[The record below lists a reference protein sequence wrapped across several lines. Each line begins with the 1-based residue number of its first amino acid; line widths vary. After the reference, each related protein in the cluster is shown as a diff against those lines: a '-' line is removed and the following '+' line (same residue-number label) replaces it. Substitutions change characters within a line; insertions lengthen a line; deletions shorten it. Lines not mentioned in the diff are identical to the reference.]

1 MKDRT
6 IRRTLVML
14 GLIII
19 AVLFLPEV
27 IPGDPT
33 EIALK
38 QGNLK
43 PGLPHIFGTDLKG
56 RDSFLRVLYGA
67 RLSLLIG
74 LSATFV
80 SLFIGVIYG
89 AVSGMAGRRIDNLMM
104 RLVDVLYGLP
114 FMFVVIILMTI
125 VGGRSV
131 LLLFMALGMVQWL
144 TMARVVRAEVLSVRE
159 KEFVTA
165 ARSLGAGNA
174 RILFRHILPNI
185 ADTVLVYATFTV
197 PMVII
202 EEAFLSFLGL
212 GVPAPMASLGTLIR
226 AGIPTI
232 SVYPWQILFPAAVLL
247 ILVFLVNR
255 IGWVLKRRMGV

>member
-1 MKDRT
+1 M
-6 IRRTLVML
+6 IL
-14 GLIII
+14 
-19 AVLFLPEV
+19 LPEIV
-27 IPGDPT
+27 LGDPT

-38 QGNLK
+38 KGNLK

-89 AVSGMAGRRIDNLMM
+89 AVSGMAGRRIDTLMM
-104 RLVDVLYGLP
+104 RFVDVLYGLP
-114 FMFVVIILMTI
+114 FMFVVIILMT
-125 VGGRSV
+125 VLGGKSV
-131 LLLFMALGMVQWL
+131 ILLFMALGMVQWL
-144 TMARVVRAEVLSVRE
+144 TMARVVRSEVLSVRE
-159 KEFVTA
+159 KDFVTA
-165 ARSLGAGNA
+165 ARALGAGKMGV
-174 RILFRHILPNI
+174 LFRHVLPNI

-197 PMVII
+197 PLVII

-232 SVYPWQILFPAAVLL
+232 SVFPWQILFPSAVLL
-247 ILVFLVNR
+247 ALVFMVNR
-255 IGWVLKRRMGV
+255 IGWILKRRMGI